1 MKSKRTT
8 KILAFSSFIGIL
20 IFSLML
26 IGVVQNQSEPGTS
39 AGLFLL
45 LLGIAGLSLLNLFQ
59 IMKMTA
65 EKITPEDYLQKSV
78 AEVDEEAYQANA
90 GETDAEA
97 EEDNHQLD
105 PDVYEKKIIP
115 DPGKQQDLTKFTE
128 SLLSNIAREFDIVQ
142 GLFYVNRDQN
152 DAFTIAGKFAYFGE
166 QEPEGF
172 HMGQGLPGQTAK
184 NQRVLRLS
192 KIPENYV
199 TILSGLGSSSPN
211 SLLFA
216 PVVHEEKTI
225 GLIEMAAFKNFDYS
239 TEQLFNELSERL
251 GKKLSELL

>member
-20 IFSLML
+20 VFAFIL
-26 IGVVQNQSEPGTS
+26 IGVVQKQGDTGIP
-39 AGLFLL
+39 AAFYLL
-45 LLGIAGLSLLNLFQ
+45 LPGIVLLSLLNLLQ

-65 EKITPEDYLQKSV
+65 EKITAADYLQKSV
-78 AEVDEEAYQANA
+78 AEVDDAAYQADSNKK
-90 GETDAEA
+90 DAQDEQ
-97 EEDNHQLD
+97 DNQHLD
-105 PDVYEKKIIP
+105 PDVYENKLIPQSGKK
-115 DPGKQQDLTKFTE
+115 QDLSKFAE
-128 SLLSNIAREFDIVQ
+128 SLLSNIAKEFDIVQ
-142 GLFYVNRDQN
+142 GLFYVRKPQSDE
-152 DAFTIAGKFAYFGE
+152 FTIAGKFAYFGE
-166 QEPEGF
+166 QEPEDFQLG
-172 HMGQGLPGQTAK
+172 HALTGQTAK
-184 NQRVLRLS
+184 NQKVLRLS

-225 GLIEMAAFKNFDYS
+225 GMIELAAFKNFDRN
-239 TEQLFNELSERL
+239 TENLFNALSQRL

>member
-1 MKSKRTT
+1 MKSKQTT
-8 KILAFSSFIGIL
+8 KILAFFSFIGIL
-20 IFSLML
+20 VFSFIL
-26 IGVVQNQSEPGTS
+26 IGVVQNQGEAGGS
-39 AGLFLL
+39 AGLYLL
-45 LLGIAGLSLLNLFQ
+45 LLGIVGLSLLNLLQ

-65 EKITPEDYLQKSV
+65 EKITSNDYLQKSV
-78 AEVDEEAYQANA
+78 AELGEETYQAEA
-90 GETDAEA
+90 DSKSAEQ

-105 PDVYEKKIIP
+105 PDVYENKLIPQPSKK
-115 DPGKQQDLTKFTE
+115 QDITRFTE

-142 GLFYVNRDQN
+142 GLFYVRKKQD

-166 QEPEGF
+166 EEPADFELG
-172 HMGQGLPGQTAK
+172 HALPGQTAK
-184 NQRVLRLS
+184 NQKVLRLS

-216 PVVHEEKTI
+216 PVVHDEKTI
-225 GLIEMAAFKNFDYS
+225 GLIELAAFKTFDRN
-239 TEQLFNELSERL
+239 TEQLFNELSQRL

>member
-1 MKSKRTT
+1 MKSKKLT
-8 KILAFSSFIGIL
+8 KILAFSSFLGIL
-20 IFSLML
+20 VFSFIL
-26 IGVVQNQSEPGTS
+26 IGVVQNQGEAGSS
-39 AGLFLL
+39 AGFYLL
-45 LLGIAGLSLLNLFQ
+45 LLGIVGLSLINLLQ

-65 EKITPEDYLQKSV
+65 EKITSDDYLQKPV
-78 AEVDEEAYQANA
+78 AAVDEETYQADPA
-90 GETDAEA
+90 QKDTEQQ
-97 EEDNHQLD
+97 EDNHQLD
-105 PDVYEKKIIP
+105 PDVYENKFMPPSGKK
-115 DPGKQQDLTKFTE
+115 QDLTSFTE

-142 GLFYVNRDQN
+142 GLFYVRKKES

-166 QEPEGF
+166 QEPADFE
-172 HMGQGLPGQTAK
+172 MGQALTGQTAK
-184 NQRVLRLS
+184 NQKVLRLN

-225 GLIEMAAFKNFDYS
+225 GRIKLAALKKCDS
-239 TEQLFNELSERL
+239 TTEKLFNQLSERL